1 MPSARITV
9 TLPAEVV
16 DAIDRLEKNR
26 SRFVLEGV
34 RRELVWRRREA
45 FRESLANAHGDS
57 VELADEGL
65 AAWSEGHPGEE
76 VSDLVNPDAGTPVR
90 WTRDRGWTVPGE

>member
-45 FRESLANAHGDS
+45 FRESLANAHAES
-57 VELADEGL
+57 VELAEEGL
-65 AAWSEGHPGEE
+65 TVWSEGHPGDEG
-76 VSDLVNPDAGTPVR
+76 SGLVNSDAGTPIR
-90 WTRDRGWTVPGE
+90 WTRDRGWTVAEE